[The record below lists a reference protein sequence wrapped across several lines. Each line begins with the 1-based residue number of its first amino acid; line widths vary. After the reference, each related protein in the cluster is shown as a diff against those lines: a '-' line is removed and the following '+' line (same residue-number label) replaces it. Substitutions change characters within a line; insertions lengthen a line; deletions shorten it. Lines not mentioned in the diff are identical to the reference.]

1 MTEIQGLPFPHEQWL
16 QEFLG
21 EPGELVPT
29 GSPCILCSP
38 LPNHWRSNKALQIP
52 FKVFTFQASRSYLVQ
67 QQQPCKIIDCFSFI
81 FFKSLA
87 LLKLRFSCNPS
98 CNESKSFYLNP
109 KATNELFRSLSF
121 TNLSMGY
128 HKLVICSALVC
139 WRGAWYWHSTMAS
152 WQYLNMDQCRLHQEF
167 LIGHSSNYYPGL
179 MLLNF
184 SVKMGIGVS
193 NMTWQGQWLVDC

>member
-67 QQQPCKIIDCFSFI
+67 QQQPCKIIDCFSLI
-81 FFKSLA
+81 VFKSLA
-87 LLKLRFSCNPS
+87 WPKLTYVQIGLVVTARCPS
-98 CNESKSFYLNP
+98 CNESKELLSESKSNKWIVSKPQRYKSVHGVPQTCYL
-109 KATNELFRSLSF
+109 LSIG
-121 TNLSMGY
+121 MQERG
-128 HKLVICSALVC
+128 LVLAQY
-139 WRGAWYWHSTMAS
+139 WYSTMAS
-152 WQYLNMDQCRLHQEF
+152 
-167 LIGHSSNYYPGL
+167 
-179 MLLNF
+179 
-184 SVKMGIGVS
+184 
-193 NMTWQGQWLVDC
+193 